1 MRATFIRGM
10 TEIGAANSLGTTA
23 ALQYIT
29 IRRNKV
35 KRMAVPITL
44 LASLLFIAATPRVNS
59 EQKIQHGKYL
69 VHHVAMCVQCHT
81 PRDENG
87 ELLEDE
93 LLQGAP
99 LPVKSPFQYVHWAF
113 QTPKLAGLPGGFS
126 EEDLITLLRTGKRPD
141 GHSPQ
146 PPMPPFRMTEED
158 AAAVAAYL
166 KSL

>member
-1 MRATFIRGM
+1 M
-10 TEIGAANSLGTTA
+10 
-23 ALQYIT
+23 
-29 IRRNKV
+29 
-35 KRMAVPITL
+35 KRMMVLFAL
-44 LASLLFIAATPRVNS
+44 LASLTYIAATPRMKS
-59 EQKIQHGKYL
+59 EQKIQRGKYL

-81 PRDENG
+81 PRNENG

-99 LPVKSPFQYVHWAF
+99 LPVKSPYPYVHWAF

-126 EEDLITLLRTGKRPD
+126 EKELITLLQTGKRQD
-141 GHSPQ
+141 GHTPQ
-146 PPMPPFRMTEED
+146 PPMPPFRMTKED